1 MGIDLKSLFVAH
13 EREVGAF
20 LRRRVGATADAAD
33 LSQEAFLR
41 LARLRRSDA
50 IEDPRAF
57 LFTVAANLAR
67 DHLRRFVRRQRVEV
81 GPVDETLVCPSPTPE
96 VALGTRQQQRLL
108 REAIDDLSERTR
120 EVFLLYHVEGHSYRE
135 IAERLGMSPRTVEY
149 HLREALGRCRERA
162 REAGA
167 L

>member
-1 MGIDLKSLFVAH
+1 MGIDVRSLFVAH

-41 LARLRRSDA
+41 LARLRPS
-50 IEDPRAF
+50 ETVKDPRAF

-67 DHLRRFVRRQRVEV
+67 DHLRRFIRRQRVEA
-81 GPVDETLVCPSPTPE
+81 GPADETLICPAATPE
-96 VALGTRQQQRLL
+96 EALGARQQQRVL
-108 REAIDDLSERTR
+108 REAIDQLSERTR

-135 IAERLGMSPRTVEY
+135 IAERLEMSPRTVEY
-149 HLREALGRCRERA
+149 HLREALGRCREHA
-162 REAGA
+162 RQAGA